1 MEDWRNDTGSENP
14 SIWENICPYV
24 TLSTTNPSH
33 STRPQTVSVKYF
45 LSHHSPNLMPYSFR
59 YPQCNKIS
67 SGVLLGSVLGPLLF
81 LVYVNVT
88 WRNIDSSI
96 RFFADDCIMCRKIIK
111 KNIVRLWKELERGVG
126 GRK

>member
-1 MEDWRNDTGSENP
+1 M
-14 SIWENICPYV
+14 ILV
-24 TLSTTNPSH
+24 AKTLVFGRISVLMSLCLLQIPHRLALTLLGHKRFVSNTF
-33 STRPQTVSVKYF
+33 QT
-45 LSHHSPNLMPYSFR
+45 HHSPNLMPYSFR